1 MLNLIQNLSYN
12 LPYRQKEADPV
23 RQLADCQNDGK
34 RSQNDKLGNR
44 HSGLDPESVLM
55 PKADP
60 DFRQDDELVKSRTKI
75 IRGQEAKLRFAI
87 KIWI

>member
-1 MLNLIQNLSYN
+1 MLNLIQNLSY
-12 LPYRQKEADPV
+12 RQKKADPV
-23 RQLADCQNDGK
+23 RQLADRQDDGK

-60 DFRQDDELVKSRTKI
+60 DFRQDDAFANPVP
-75 IRGQEAKLRFAI
+75 KLYGARRQNYVLP
-87 KIWI
+87 